1 MKITVCIHL
10 TLRRLSARAEQ
21 SCGLAIWANVSPVR
35 RRWQHRVLRDEI
47 FNCCAGSCARGC
59 GPSRSRRYSSCCA
72 WRASEVGGLGFVL
85 AWGDLFRL
93 EKPRKRANGDENAAA
108 DRDVLELP
116 NLYEVADLPLGDP
129 DAPSE
134 LLRRFHPLIIVRHRL
149 APSIT

>member
-1 MKITVCIHL
+1 MRAGAATGIT
-10 TLRRLSARAEQ
+10 R
-21 SCGLAIWANVSPVR
+21 
-35 RRWQHRVLRDEI
+35 
-47 FNCCAGSCARGC
+47 AGSQVTLLEELSERNLSVFLPCQCCARGC
-59 GPSRSRRYSSCCA
+59 ALSRSRRYSSSCA
-72 WRASEVGGLGFVL
+72 WPASEVGGLGFVL

-93 EKPRKRANGDENAAA
+93 EKPRERANGDENATA

-134 LLRRFHPLIIVRHRL
+134 LLRRFQPLIIVRHRL